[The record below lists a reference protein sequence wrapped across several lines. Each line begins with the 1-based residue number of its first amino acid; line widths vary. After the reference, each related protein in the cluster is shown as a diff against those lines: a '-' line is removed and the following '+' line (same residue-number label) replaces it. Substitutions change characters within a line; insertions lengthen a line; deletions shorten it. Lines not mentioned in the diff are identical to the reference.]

1 MPAYDSCEPQII
13 NALQKDG
20 WRILEKPY
28 VIRGDQ
34 HNALADFSMRRGING
49 RSEQIIVL
57 EVKCF
62 NNPKTDMQ
70 ELYTAV
76 GQYGFYQEALIR
88 EQILFPLYLAV
99 PSDAYKRLS
108 LDANIKSL
116 LKRYAIKLVVIDMEK
131 EEVVQWIT

>member
-1 MPAYDSCEPQII
+1 MPAYDNCEPQII
-13 NALQKDG
+13 TALQKEG
-20 WRILEKPY
+20 WRILNKPY

-34 HNALADFSMRRGING
+34 HNALADFNMQRGVNG

-76 GQYGFYQEALIR
+76 GQYGFYQEALLR
-88 EQILFPLYLAV
+88 EQIFHPLYLAV
-99 PSDAYKRLS
+99 PLEAYKRLTQ
-108 LDANIKSL
+108 DANIKSL
-116 LKRYAIKLVVIDMEK
+116 LIRFAIKLVVIDTDQ